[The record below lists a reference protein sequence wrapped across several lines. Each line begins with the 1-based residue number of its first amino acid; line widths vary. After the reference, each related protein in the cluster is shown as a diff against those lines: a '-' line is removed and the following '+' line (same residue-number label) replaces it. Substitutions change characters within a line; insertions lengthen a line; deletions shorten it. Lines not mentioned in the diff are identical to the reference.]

1 METLAVIRRWTGERG
16 KRLPHAPLYTDEQI
30 YDKIQRYLDQSPF
43 DTHYQPRAE
52 TQVHKEMRGILYD
65 SIKGRNRLAVM
76 LFHDPMLRKWI
87 FDKDHSASFLMISAM
102 DGNEFMIKE
111 LLTYPEIDLE
121 NGYHLLESNIRTSM
135 EQRDDAL
142 ETVQENDRLKIKKST
157 KKYKEDVEYLT
168 RTEVEVTRA
177 IQMMNVVRT
186 DLAIARRLGLRELEK
201 LPVVLQR
208 LIGMFLGPLM

>member
-1 METLAVIRRWTGERG
+1 METLAVIRRRMGERG
-16 KRLPHAPLYTDEQI
+16 KRLPRALLYTDEQI

-43 DTHYQPRAE
+43 DTNYQPRSE
-52 TQVHKEMRGILYD
+52 TQVHKDMRGILYD
-65 SIKGRNRLAVM
+65 SLKKQGRNRLAVM
-76 LFHDPMLRKWI
+76 LFHDPMLRTWI

-142 ETVQENDRLKIKKST
+142 EIVQENDRLKIKKST

-168 RTEVEVTRA
+168 RTEAEVTLA

-186 DLAIARRLGLRELEK
+186 DLAIARRLGLREL
-201 LPVVLQR
+201 PVVLQR
-208 LIGMFLGPLM
+208 HIGMFLGPLM